1 MRLTRLQIRNFKGLK
16 ELDVALKEEGTD
28 EPRHLTMLLGDNG
41 SGKTTVLQAIA
52 LTLSLASRKIDEP
65 ADLASLWPG
74 FLAERVS
81 SLGSTRVE
89 LDVVF
94 DTEELDKTAEL
105 YGLWSQQAR
114 PEIVRALPP
123 PDGLRRVT
131 LIYEDGALRCA
142 EGPRGLSQFLGR
154 FFIRYLSKTHRALE
168 QLSPLVGD
176 VFWFHQLRD
185 IFAVE
190 QLRGY
195 LKDWWGYRA
204 SPRGP
209 GYTDFLTPL
218 ENHLAQ
224 IFPGIRFAGTSPR
237 PEAIG
242 GSYVW
247 LERSGQTY
255 DIAEMSSGEQA
266 IFPLLYDFVRLR
278 IARAVVLIDEL
289 ELHLH
294 PPQQQALLAALRR
307 LGPDCQFIITSH
319 SSHLEAVVPDEEEI
333 RLQGGRRCL

>member
-1 MRLTRLQIRNFKGLK
+1 MRITRLKIANFKGLRA
-16 ELDVALKEEGTD
+16 LDIDLREEGTD
-28 EPRHLTMLLGDNG
+28 DPRHLTMLLGDNG
-41 SGKTTVLQAIA
+41 SGKTTALQAIA
-52 LTLSLASRKIDEP
+52 LTLALASRKIEEP
-65 ADLASLWPG
+65 ADLAKLWPG
-74 FLAERVS
+74 FLAERLS
-81 SLGSTRVE
+81 SLGPTRVE

-94 DTEELDKTAEL
+94 DARELEKTRQL
-105 YGLWSQQAR
+105 YGLWSQQVR
-114 PEIVRALPP
+114 PEIAHAVPAPSQRPRVRL
-123 PDGLRRVT
+123 V
-131 LIYEDGALRCA
+131 YEDGVIRCA
-142 EGPRGLSQFLGR
+142 EGPDAMSQFLGR
-154 FFIRYLSKTHRALE
+154 YFIKYLSKTHRALE
-168 QLSPLVGD
+168 QEFALVGD

-195 LKDWWGYRA
+195 LKDWWGYRS
-204 SPRGP
+204 SPQRP
-209 GYTDFLTPL
+209 GFTDFLTPL
-218 ENHLAQ
+218 ETRLAQ

-247 LERSGQTY
+247 LERNGQTY

-278 IARAVVLIDEL
+278 IARSVVLIDEL

-294 PPQQQALLAALRR
+294 PPQQQALLAALRQ

-319 SSHLEAVVPDEEEI
+319 SSHLEAVVPDEEEV
-333 RLQGGRRCL
+333 RLEGGQRCL